1 MIKKNINPLVS
12 VYITNHNYEKYLERS
27 ILSVLNQTYKNYE
40 IIIIDDGSTDNSR
53 KKIEKFSNNK
63 KIKIIYQKNKGLVI
77 SNNIAIKTAQGKYI
91 TRLDADDWLHP
102 NFLQI
107 MVETAEKNKN
117 CAMIFC
123 DYFIVN
129 QKGQVIDQFYRHEIK
144 KMKLKNQPAHGA
156 CSLLNL
162 KIIKE
167 IGGYDEQFNCQDG
180 VDLWFSLIKKY
191 KIKNVNLPLF
201 YYRQHE
207 KSLTQNKIKILNTR
221 NKILKKHAIQKNIK
235 QNIIAIIPVRGQ
247 GYSETLVALKK
258 LKKKPIIHRLIEE
271 LGKTKEIKKI
281 IISTPDIEI
290 IKNVKKKF
298 SNKRNLFFDKRASKL
313 ARINTSIQDTIKL
326 VIKKFSSKTF
336 KPDLVLIVNVVCP
349 FMDASSF
356 EAAINLSKIFETDE
370 VMAVRKEFDN
380 FYTHDG
386 SGLKPIHKN
395 TSLSLERN
403 EVYREIGGLRLIK
416 PNKIGNKNNSIGHI
430 FLDEKSSFQIKTKED
445 LLIAKYM
452 ATNFS
457 N

>member
-1 MIKKNINPLVS
+1 
-12 VYITNHNYEKYLERS
+12 
-27 ILSVLNQTYKNYE
+27 
-40 IIIIDDGSTDNSR
+40 
-53 KKIEKFSNNK
+53 
-63 KIKIIYQKNKGLVI
+63 
-77 SNNIAIKTAQGKYI
+77 
-91 TRLDADDWLHP
+91 
-102 NFLQI
+102 

-162 KIIKE
+162 KILKE

-191 KIKNVNLPLF
+191 NIKNVNLPLF

-221 NKILKKHAIQKNIK
+221 NKILKKHAIQKNKK
-235 QNIIAIIPVRGQ
+235 QSIIAIIPVRGQ

-271 LGKTKEIKKI
+271 LEKTKEIKKI

-290 IKNVKKKF
+290 IKNVKKNF

-326 VIKKFSSKTF
+326 IIKKFSSKTF
-336 KPDLVLIVNVVCP
+336 KPDLALIVNVVCP

-395 TSLSLERN
+395 TNLSLERN

-452 ATNFS
+452 ATLS